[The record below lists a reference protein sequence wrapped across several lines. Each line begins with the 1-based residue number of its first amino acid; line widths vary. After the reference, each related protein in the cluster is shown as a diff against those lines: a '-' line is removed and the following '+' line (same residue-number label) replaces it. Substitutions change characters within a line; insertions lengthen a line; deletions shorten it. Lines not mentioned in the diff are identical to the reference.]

1 MLNESLIIIGILLLI
16 FIIIFFFRTQS
27 GRCVE
32 EHWGNGQLKRKYYY
46 KDGLG
51 YVGKDSFYYRNGQ
64 LNKLRNWKNN
74 QLEGT
79 FEIFYNTGQKYI
91 KGTYKS
97 GSYDGKYIV
106 FNKKGKLILECTFR
120 NGQLLNKV
128 EHVESQTVRKPLLI
142 ESTIESNEI
151 REKFKAAKEEY
162 TQNKALEETKD
173 LAKNETG
180 ILSGIKKMGKVATG
194 IQGFQ
199 DRSSVKNIQAICEKY
214 YQTAFDL
221 TEEKREILNTHVN
234 QFGKYRLDALHKT
247 TGRFLGLLKDMQQEN
262 KIKEYRILEG
272 IGLTTSVIEKMEKID
287 MAASKALANSA
298 AVGTLGAAAAMGT
311 PALVTSA
318 VGALATAS
326 TGTAISGLSGVA
338 ATNATLAW
346 LGGGSIAAGGG
357 GMAAGATVLTGITA
371 GATAGV
377 GLLAAGLL
385 ASTHYSKKLTES
397 KEYQAK
403 IEIEVENMEK
413 LWVLLEGIA
422 KRSNELQ
429 EVTHQLEETI
439 IQQLDLLEP
448 LSIDYN
454 ANDEYYTLTF
464 QKVAILIKSMSE
476 LAQTPL
482 LDKNGNASDESTR
495 IIENTYSLLNTE
507 LVHV

>member
-1 MLNESLIIIGILLLI
+1 MLNEILIMIGVLLVIVISLFL
-16 FIIIFFFRTQS
+16 FKKPS
-27 GRCVE
+27 GKKIE
-32 EHWGNGQLKRKYYY
+32 EYWDSGQLKRKYYY

-51 YVGKDSFYYRNGQ
+51 CVGKDLFFFRNGK
-64 LNKLRNWKNN
+64 LNKSRNWKNDS
-74 QLEGT
+74 LEGV
-79 FEIFYNTGQKYI
+79 FEIFYSTGQKYI
-91 KGTYKS
+91 KGSYKF
-97 GSYDGKYIV
+97 GKYDGKYVV
-106 FNKKGKLILECTFR
+106 FDKKGKLILECMFK

-128 EHVESQTVRKPLLI
+128 EHVDSQIFRTKLQLENNVES
-142 ESTIESNEI
+142 SEI
-151 REKFKAAKEEY
+151 REKFQIAKREY
-162 TQNKALEETKD
+162 AYSKSIEETKD
-173 LAKNETG
+173 SAKNEAG
-180 ILSGIKKMGKVATG
+180 ILSGIKKIGKVATG
-194 IQGFQ
+194 IQGIQ
-199 DRSSVKNIQAICEKY
+199 DRSSASNIQNICEKY
-214 YQTAFDL
+214 YQRAFDL
-221 TEEKREILNTHVN
+221 TEEKRELLNTHIN
-234 QFGKYRLDALHKT
+234 RFGRYRLDALHNT

-262 KIKEYRILEG
+262 KIKEYKILEG

-326 TGTAISGLSGVA
+326 TGTAISSLSGVA

-403 IEIEVENMEK
+403 IETEVENIQK
-413 LWVLLEGIA
+413 LWVLLDGIA

-429 EVTHQLEETI
+429 EVTYQLEDTI
-439 IQQLDLLEP
+439 IRQLDLLDP

-454 ANDEYYTLTF
+454 TNDEYYTSTF

-482 LDKNGNASDESTR
+482 LDENGNTSAESTT
-495 IIENTYSLLNTE
+495 IIENTYSILNTE
-507 LVHV
+507 LAHV

>member
-1 MLNESLIIIGILLLI
+1 MLNESLIIIGILLFI
-16 FIIIFFFRTQS
+16 FITIFFFKKPS
-27 GRCVE
+27 GKCVE
-32 EHWGNGQLKRKYYY
+32 EDWDSGQLKRKYYY
-46 KDGLG
+46 KDDVGC
-51 YVGKDSFYYRNGQ
+51 VGKDLFYYRNGQ
-64 LNKLRNWKNN
+64 LNKTRNWKNN
-74 QLEGT
+74 LLEGN
-79 FEIFYNTGQKYI
+79 FEVFYSTGQKYI
-91 KGTYKS
+91 KGNYKS
-97 GSYDGKYIV
+97 GNYDGKYVV
-106 FNKKGKLILECTFR
+106 FNKKGKLILECTFK
-120 NGQLLNKV
+120 NGKLLNKV
-128 EHVESQTVRKPLLI
+128 EHVDSQVIRKKLQIENNI
-142 ESTIESNEI
+142 ESSVIQ
-151 REKFKAAKEEY
+151 EKFQIAKREY
-162 TQNKALEETKD
+162 TYSKALEETKD
-173 LAKNETG
+173 SAKNEGG

-194 IQGFQ
+194 IQGIQ
-199 DRSSVKNIQAICEKY
+199 DRSSAINIQTICEKY

-221 TEEKREILNTHVN
+221 TEEKREFLNTHIN
-234 QFGKYRLDALHKT
+234 QFGRYRLDALHKT
-247 TGRFLGLLKDMQQEN
+247 TGKFLGLLKDMQQEN
-262 KIKEYRILEG
+262 KIKEYKILEG

-326 TGTAISGLSGVA
+326 TGTAISSLSGVA

-403 IEIEVENMEK
+403 IESEVENIQK
-413 LWVLLEGIA
+413 LWVLLDGIA

-429 EVTHQLEETI
+429 EVTYQLEETI
-439 IQQLDLLEP
+439 IQQLDLLDP
-448 LSIDYN
+448 LSVDYN
-454 ANDEYYTLTF
+454 TDDEYYTSIF

-482 LDKNGNASDESTR
+482 LDENGNTSAESTR
-495 IIENTYSLLNTE
+495 IIENTYSVLNTE
-507 LVHV
+507 LAHV

>member
-1 MLNESLIIIGILLLI
+1 
-16 FIIIFFFRTQS
+16 
-27 GRCVE
+27 
-32 EHWGNGQLKRKYYY
+32 
-46 KDGLG
+46 
-51 YVGKDSFYYRNGQ
+51 
-64 LNKLRNWKNN
+64 
-74 QLEGT
+74 
-79 FEIFYNTGQKYI
+79 
-91 KGTYKS
+91 
-97 GSYDGKYIV
+97 
-106 FNKKGKLILECTFR
+106 
-120 NGQLLNKV
+120 
-128 EHVESQTVRKPLLI
+128 
-142 ESTIESNEI
+142 
-151 REKFKAAKEEY
+151 
-162 TQNKALEETKD
+162 
-173 LAKNETG
+173 
-180 ILSGIKKMGKVATG
+180 
-194 IQGFQ
+194 
-199 DRSSVKNIQAICEKY
+199 
-214 YQTAFDL
+214 
-221 TEEKREILNTHVN
+221 
-234 QFGKYRLDALHKT
+234 
-247 TGRFLGLLKDMQQEN
+247 MQQEN
-262 KIKEYRILEG
+262 KIKEYKILEG

-326 TGTAISGLSGVA
+326 TGTAISSLSGVA

-403 IEIEVENMEK
+403 IETEVENIQK
-413 LWVLLEGIA
+413 LWVLLDGIA

-429 EVTHQLEETI
+429 EVTYQLEDTI
-439 IQQLDLLEP
+439 IRQLDLLDP

-454 ANDEYYTLTF
+454 TNDEYYTSTF

-482 LDKNGNASDESTR
+482 LDENGNTSAESTT
-495 IIENTYSLLNTE
+495 IIENTYSILNTE
-507 LVHV
+507 LAHV